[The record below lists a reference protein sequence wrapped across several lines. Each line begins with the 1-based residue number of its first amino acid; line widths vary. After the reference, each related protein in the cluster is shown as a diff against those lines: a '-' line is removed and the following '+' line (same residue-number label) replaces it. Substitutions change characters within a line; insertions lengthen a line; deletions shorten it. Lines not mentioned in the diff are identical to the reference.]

1 MPYLCFPFT
10 KQGWPSSMLSRWCC
24 FWIQRDGHPPMRT
37 TIWGLNY
44 VQLTRGGMT
53 RGPFIPCFDPGMCQY
68 CIITQC
74 LPDLVIF
81 RDFSICI
88 YIYTH
93 IAKICDEFPMIEIPT
108 WQTCFWGG
116 SLWAVS
122 CFFWPC
128 LRSSWSQKNTSTNG
142 LGPQY
147 MSCCFNVFPNF
158 LCPCP
163 SQYVPQANLNK
174 IRNDI

>member
-81 RDFSICI
+81 RDFSICVYI
-88 YIYTH
+88 YIYTYCEDLRRVSDDWNSH
-93 IAKICDEFPMIEIPT
+93 LANMFLGRLSLGSFLFFLTLPEIVVKSEEHVYKWPGTPIYELLFQCLSQFLVPMPFT
-108 WQTCFWGG
+108 VRT
-116 SLWAVS
+116 
-122 CFFWPC
+122 
-128 LRSSWSQKNTSTNG
+128 TSK
-142 LGPQY
+142 P
-147 MSCCFNVFPNF
+147 
-158 LCPCP
+158 
-163 SQYVPQANLNK
+163 K
-174 IRNDI
+174 

>member
-24 FWIQRDGHPPMRT
+24 FWIQRDGHPSMRT

-88 YIYTH
+88 YIYILRRFATSFRWL
-93 IAKICDEFPMIEIPT
+93 KFPLGKHVFGAALFGQFLVFFDLAWDRREVRRARLQMAWDPNIWVVVSMSFPISCAHALHST
-108 WQTCFWGG
+108 YHKQT
-116 SLWAVS
+116 
-122 CFFWPC
+122 
-128 LRSSWSQKNTSTNG
+128 
-142 LGPQY
+142 
-147 MSCCFNVFPNF
+147 
-158 LCPCP
+158 
-163 SQYVPQANLNK
+163 
-174 IRNDI
+174 